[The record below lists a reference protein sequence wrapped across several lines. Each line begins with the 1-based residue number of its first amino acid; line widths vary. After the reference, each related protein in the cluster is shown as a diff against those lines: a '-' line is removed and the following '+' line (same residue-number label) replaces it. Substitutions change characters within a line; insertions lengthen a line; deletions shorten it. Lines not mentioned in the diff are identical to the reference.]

1 MKKTLLLSLIYLS
14 FAFKMSEMAIK
25 NSNIENAII
34 ESNKGLVCVE
44 AENISPKNMT
54 FLTTDKT
61 IMQVQNSKN
70 VVLNN
75 IQCGSNKDVLLKIM
89 GDKSAGIKP
98 LNTET
103 QKVKKAIE
111 LGIGVLCAILQKYPI
126 TTYFDKTK

>member
-14 FAFKMSEMAIK
+14 FAFKMSEIVIK
-25 NSNIENAII
+25 NSNIENPII

-61 IMQVQNSKN
+61 VMQVQNSKN

-75 IQCGSNKDVLLKIM
+75 IQCGSNKDVLLKVM
-89 GDKSAGIKP
+89 GDKSAGIKS

-111 LGIGVLCAILQKYPI
+111 LGIGVK
-126 TTYFDKTK
+126 DKVVSKKQESKI

>member
-14 FAFKMSEMAIK
+14 FAFKMSEIVIK
-25 NSNIENAII
+25 NSNIENPII

-61 IMQVQNSKN
+61 VMQVQNSKN

-89 GDKSAGIKP
+89 GDKSVGIKP

-111 LGIGVLCAILQKYPI
+111 LGIGVK
-126 TTYFDKTK
+126 DKVVSKKQESKI